1 MNRDDDL
8 ELRLRAWMGDRAVQ
22 RAPADL
28 VDGALSRTL
37 RVRQRPGYL
46 VRSGGAARA
55 ALPVGIRLVLVGLL
69 LLAMAGAAVLV
80 GSRLLAPPPAP
91 LHGFIA
97 PTGSLVEDLF
107 HPQAALL
114 PDGTVLVVGTTADK
128 YLDVETYDPGQG
140 SFSRVTLPERLR
152 SNGGEIGLV
161 RLADG
166 SVLLVAS
173 KWENNDGTTGGGFA
187 LRYDPVKK
195 SIRRSSGLRS
205 SGDPSASD
213 AAWAFVAR
221 PPRVLPDGRVRWD
234 SGTWSQP
241 SVVYDPATDTFST
254 LPAPPLPER
263 VPAQLG
269 DGATQ
274 RPVAV
279 RLADGRYLLL
289 GGSRDEGG
297 PVAIYDAAT
306 GVAKTLPTS
315 LVDGGPY
322 SGTLLPDGRVLVLG
336 TSTGIFDPRTE
347 RLEDIAI
354 PESFQ
359 FRLWLPD
366 GRALLQSDDQV
377 MSSGAHGGSH
387 AWTFDPSTDTFARVG
402 TADVTG
408 ATSWTLL
415 ADGRVL
421 LVGVDPAHLSD
432 VVGRSA
438 WILH

>member
-97 PTGSLVEDLF
+97 PTGSLVEDVF

-114 PDGTVLVVGTTADK
+114 PDGAVLVVGTTADK

-152 SNGGEIGLV
+152 SNGSPIGLV

-166 SVLLVAS
+166 SVLSVAS
-173 KWENNDGTTGGGFA
+173 KWGSIDGTTGGGFA

-195 SIRRSSGLRS
+195 SIRQSRGIPS
-205 SGDPSASD
+205 SGDPSADD
-213 AAWAFVAR
+213 AAWAFAAR

-234 SGTWSQP
+234 SVTWSQP

-254 LPAPPLPER
+254 LPAPGQPPPDR
-263 VPAQLG
+263 VPAQ
-269 DGATQ
+269 
-274 RPVAV
+274 VAV

-289 GGSRDEGG
+289 GGSPDEGG

-315 LVDGGPY
+315 LVDGGQY
-322 SGTLLPDGRVLVLG
+322 SGTLLSDGRVLVLG

-387 AWTFDPSTDTFARVG
+387 AWTFDPSTDAFAQVG

>member
-55 ALPVGIRLVLVGLL
+55 SLPVGIRLVLVGLL

-114 PDGTVLVVGTTADK
+114 PDGAVLVVGTTADK

-140 SFSRVTLPERLR
+140 SFSRVTLRERLR

-205 SGDPSASD
+205 TGGAAADYADWGFAS
-213 AAWAFVAR
+213 R
-221 PPRVLPDGRVRWD
+221 PATVLPDGRARWD
-234 SGTWSQP
+234 SVIPWSRP

-254 LPAPPLPER
+254 LPASGQPPPDR
-263 VPAQLG
+263 VPAQ
-269 DGATQ
+269 
-274 RPVAV
+274 VSV

-289 GGSRDEGG
+289 GGSPDEGG
-297 PVAIYDAAT
+297 RVAIYDAAT

-421 LVGVDPAHLSD
+421 LVGVDPAHLAD

>member
-114 PDGTVLVVGTTADK
+114 PDGTVLVVGTTVDK

-173 KWENNDGTTGGGFA
+173 KWGSIDGTTGGGFA

-195 SIRRSSGLRS
+195 SIRQSRGIPS
-205 SGDPSASD
+205 SGD
-213 AAWAFVAR
+213 AAADYADWAFASR
-221 PPRVLPDGRVRWD
+221 PATVLPDGRVRWD
-234 SGTWSQP
+234 SVIPWSRP
-241 SVVYDPATDTFST
+241 SVEYDPATDTFST
-254 LPAPPLPER
+254 LPAPGQPPPPPPPDR
-263 VPAQLG
+263 VPAQ
-269 DGATQ
+269 
-274 RPVAV
+274 VAV
-279 RLADGRYLLL
+279 RLAYGRYLLL
-289 GGSRDEGG
+289 GGSPDEGG

-315 LVDGGPY
+315 LVNGGQY
-322 SGTLLPDGRVLVLG
+322 SGTLLSDGRVLVLG